1 MVYEIFESK
10 YVYGYF
16 FLPTRT
22 IKNMQLLS
30 NINTQLS
37 TFLILEIY
45 NKFGQ
50 EYKIFE
56 KYVCGNIIIKTKD
69 FNCI

>member
-1 MVYEIFESK
+1 MVYEIFELK

-16 FLPTRT
+16 FLLIRI
-22 IKNMQLLS
+22 IKNMQLFL
-30 NINTQLS
+30 NINIQLS
-37 TFLILEIY
+37 LFLILEIFF
-45 NKFGQ
+45 KFGQ

-56 KYVCGNIIIKTKD
+56 LYVCGNILIKIID